1 MSMEKPALD
10 FDEIRRIL
18 PQAYP
23 FILLDRVDELT
34 AGERIVAI
42 KNISGNEWIFPGHFP
57 QKAVYPGVL
66 LVESM
71 AQASILMMKAARPDA
86 QGTFLIAGAKSRF
99 LRPVV
104 PGDQVRF
111 VCEAQKIISTG
122 GIVEGKAMVGDEL
135 VAKAELTFAIR

>member
-1 MSMEKPALD
+1 MSTETPALD
-10 FDEIRRIL
+10 FDEIRRLL

-34 AGERIVAI
+34 AGERIVAT

-57 QKAVYPGVL
+57 QKAIYPGVL
-66 LVESM
+66 LIESM
-71 AQASILMMKAARPDA
+71 AQASILMLKAASPDA
-86 QGTFLIAGAKSRF
+86 EGTFLLAGVKSRF

-104 PGDQVRF
+104 PGDRVRF

-122 GIVEGKAMVGDEL
+122 GIVEAHATVDGEA
-135 VAKAELTFAIR
+135 VAKADLTFAIR